1 MSIEEVENEK
11 FRIFLEKFENYES
24 YLDFFVS
31 EKDLNYLGILILY
44 IYLSLSTFNNILK
57 SFNSIVETNCPTKS
71 SSLFSTLLVPL
82 KTQIELGTKHNLRL

>member
-31 EKDLNYLGILILY
+31 EKDLNYLGKPILY
-44 IYLSLSTFNNILK
+44 IHLSLSTN
-57 SFNSIVETNCPTKS
+57 PT
-71 SSLFSTLLVPL
+71 TPY
-82 KTQIELGTKHNLRL
+82 

>member
-31 EKDLNYLGILILY
+31 EKDLNYLGKNKILV
-44 IYLSLSTFNNILK
+44 TDNNFL
-57 SFNSIVETNCPTKS
+57 IV
-71 SSLFSTLLVPL
+71 
-82 KTQIELGTKHNLRL
+82 LRS